1 MAVFAYVAA
10 GMLSNVHTAR
20 SGLLQCN
27 KYRVGGRVVVR
38 YGRIV
43 WPSLTVKQSRR
54 NSYVRQNVHCIGT
67 VDADIRWL
75 AGLFQP
81 LGD

>member
-1 MAVFAYVAA
+1 VAVFAYVAA

-54 NSYVRQNVHCIGT
+54 NSYV
-67 VDADIRWL
+67 
-75 AGLFQP
+75 
-81 LGD
+81 